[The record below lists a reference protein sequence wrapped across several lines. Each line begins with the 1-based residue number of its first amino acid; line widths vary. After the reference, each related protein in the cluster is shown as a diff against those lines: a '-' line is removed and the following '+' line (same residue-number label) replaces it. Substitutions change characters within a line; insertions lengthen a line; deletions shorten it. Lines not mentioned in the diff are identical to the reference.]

1 MPRPKQEWQLT
12 TPALESLLQ
21 KIENSPALARGGYTE
36 LHSRL
41 VRLFEWRGCLAPDE
55 AADET
60 LDRAMRKIE
69 QGVHIPDVRPFIWGI
84 ANNVLKEYKRRSH
97 RLISLELTQS
107 QMFRV
112 QDVPDGA
119 LNQCLAACFERL
131 PSEARLQL
139 LEYVESKD
147 RANLASRYG
156 STLNALRIRISR
168 LRDRLRECA
177 LQRCAALKQ
186 TPSLSV

>member
-1 MPRPKQEWQLT
+1 MPRPKQKWQLT
-12 TPALESLLQ
+12 TLALESLLQ
-21 KIENSPALARGGYTE
+21 KIESSPALARGGYTE

-41 VRLFEWRGCLAPDE
+41 VRQFEWRGCPAPED

-84 ANNVLKEYKRRSH
+84 ANNVLKEYKKRHRRQVP
-97 RLISLELTQS
+97 LELVFTQR
-107 QMFRV
+107 FAV
-112 QDVPDGA
+112 QDVPD
-119 LNQCLAACFERL
+119 NVFNECFAACFERL
-131 PSEARLQL
+131 PSGARSQL

-147 RANLASRYG
+147 RASLASRYG

-168 LRDRLRECA
+168 LREKLRECA
-177 LQRCAALKQ
+177 SECTALKQ
-186 TPSLSV
+186 MLVLPA